1 MKAEQL
7 LEVPSNTINF
17 LKAAGSIVI
26 LCLHYEYLLIYSDQ
40 YIPRAEGIS
49 QSLQYVFQYGETA
62 VEMFFFCP
70 DLELRFLGG
79 GRKHYKTIY
88 FLN

>member
-40 YIPRAEGIS
+40 YIPRAEEGNITK
-49 QSLQYVFQYGETA
+49 LYTF
-62 VEMFFFCP
+62 
-70 DLELRFLGG
+70 
-79 GRKHYKTIY
+79 
-88 FLN
+88 

>member
-26 LCLHYEYLLIYSDQ
+26 MYLF
-40 YIPRAEGIS
+40 G
-49 QSLQYVFQYGETA
+49 F
-62 VEMFFFCP
+62 
-70 DLELRFLGG
+70 
-79 GRKHYKTIY
+79 
-88 FLN
+88 

>member
-62 VEMFFFCP
+62 VEMFFPIFSWCKQ
-70 DLELRFLGG
+70 G
-79 GRKHYKTIY
+79 Y
-88 FLN
+88 FLSVVCSMYLFGF